1 MLDDMRPR
9 RPVES
14 HAEPDG
20 HEGAWEDPGRFDS
33 LLVPP
38 GDRDALTGTVSF
50 PGVTLRM
57 DPDATITDSR
67 FEYATRPDSHS
78 LKPEWPNE

>member
-9 RPVES
+9 RPFES

-20 HEGAWEDPGRFDS
+20 YEGSWEDPGRFNS

-50 PGVTLRM
+50 Q
-57 DPDATITDSR
+57 A
-67 FEYATRPDSHS
+67 
-78 LKPEWPNE
+78 